1 MSTVDVRTADPVFVS
16 QSVFRA
22 TMDALAQPGTRR
34 PLVGDAVPPAPMT
47 AELAALALMLCDHDA
62 PVWLAGTLS
71 SSEAV
76 RDWLAFHTG
85 APIAA
90 EPQLAS
96 FALATN
102 AEDLPSF
109 DRFNQGTDEY
119 PDRSTTIIL
128 AVPSF
133 EGGTA
138 MTLRGPGIESET
150 VIAPSGLP
158 ADFIAQRAR
167 NRERFPCGV
176 DLLLVAPGEVL
187 GLPRTTRIGS

>member
-1 MSTVDVRTADPVFVS
+1 MSAVDARSADPVFVS

-22 TMDALAQPGTRR
+22 TMDALAQPGTRW
-34 PLVGDAVPPAPMT
+34 PLVVDDVPPPPMT
-47 AELAALALMLCDHDA
+47 AELAALALMLCDHEA
-62 PVWLAGTLS
+62 PVWLDGALS

-85 APIAA
+85 APIVA

-102 AEDLPSF
+102 ADALLSF

-133 EGGTA
+133 KGGPS
-138 MTLRGPGIESET
+138 MILRGPGIESES

-158 ADFIAQRAR
+158 AEFVEQRAR
-167 NRERFPCGV
+167 NRERFPCGT